1 MTMMPDFNIS
11 LVYSI
16 MSSPMEVDNPLISL
30 TDIGAGDM
38 GTCYDYNNVYLGELT
53 SALVVAGVTQYKF
66 SGKQDIITVGN
77 PDYDQRLFKEVTC
90 KNGIGGK
97 SKRRKSK
104 RRQSK
109 RRKSKRRRSNRK

>member
-1 MTMMPDFNIS
+1 
-11 LVYSI
+11 
-16 MSSPMEVDNPLISL
+16 MEVDNNNPLISL

-66 SGKQDIITVGN
+66 SEKQYIITIN
-77 PDYDQRLFKEVTC
+77 NRDYDQRLFKEVTC
-90 KNGIGGK
+90 RAGTGGK

-109 RRKSKRRRSNRK
+109 RRQSKRRRSNRK